1 MVYFWVE
8 NMLAEV
14 RYLDISVVKGECE
27 RLGTVCPE
35 IIYYDIIDSTNTRAR
50 EYAKEHPEN
59 KETVVFTADA
69 QSLGR
74 GRRGRSFCS
83 NSGAGIYVSFLIYPK
98 ERGAFATGIT
108 AYSAVALARAT
119 ESVCSAS
126 PMIKWV
132 NDLYL
137 NGKKLAG
144 ILAECEMDSDGKIS
158 HLVLGMGINVYKN
171 AISEEISDIATS
183 IEDETGEKIS
193 REKLL
198 AHIIHEFV
206 LRLPEIYSPEIY
218 NEYKSRLFVLG
229 REITVLRAEE
239 KYSARAVDLT
249 EDYSLVVEGERGREE
264 LYSGEISTKI

>member
-1 MVYFWVE
+1 
-8 NMLAEV
+8 LEV
-14 RYLDISVVKGECE
+14 RYLDILAVKGECE

-35 IIYYDIIDSTNTRAR
+35 IVYYDIIDSTNTRAR

-59 KETVVFTADA
+59 KNPVVFVADA

-83 NSGAGIYVSFLIYPK
+83 NEGAGIYVSFLIYP
-98 ERGAFATGIT
+98 EQRGAFATGIT
-108 AYSAVALARAT
+108 AYSAVALARAV

-137 NGKKLAG
+137 NDKKLAG

-158 HLVLGMGINVYKN
+158 HLVLGMGINVYKTELP
-171 AISEEISDIATS
+171 EEISAIATA
-183 IEDETGEKIS
+183 IEGATGERVS

-198 AHIIHEFV
+198 AHIIHEFISGLCDV
-206 LRLPEIYSPEIY
+206 YSPKIY

-239 KYSARAVDLT
+239 EYSARAVDLT
-249 EDYSLVVEGERGREE
+249 EDYSLVVESERGREE